1 MGNQAELN
9 KRREIADRVKTL
21 RSAKGISQEKM
32 AALMDLSY
40 TTYVK
45 IENAQHGL
53 SQKNLM
59 KLRDLLSVKTDV
71 ILYGDTD
78 SDVTFDEYIELAKFF
93 NADNLTALQS
103 NIQKVI
109 DIMQKKSKVKM

>member
-1 MGNQAELN
+1 MGNQSELN
-9 KRREIADRVKTL
+9 KRREIADRLKAL
-21 RSAKGISQEKM
+21 RAAKGITQEKM

-53 SQKNLM
+53 SLKNLM

-71 ILYGDTD
+71 ILYGETD
-78 SDVTFDEYIELAKFF
+78 SDVNFAEYIKLAAFF
-93 NADNLTALQS
+93 NTDNLTALQ
-103 NIQKVI
+103 NDIQKVLKI
-109 DIMQKKSKVKM
+109 RKK